1 MPTHVILFHHSNKHM
16 FTETH
21 KNTCKTNTDKC
32 MWTCSTIPINPCKT
46 HANTW
51 KLVPLWPQFSWLQ
64 CLKNGFPE
72 SLLGWSMGSMHLYH
86 IWYIGYCINHKNENA
101 WFGTFNLMI
110 WCCQE
115 QQCLAYH
122 WHPAKSILVS
132 NLAKLRTSRELESEH
147 TGISK
152 VTFWKGQKS
161 PADLNGAPQIEEC
174 CRGPAIEFLADF
186 CTWTPLPPVPS

>member
-101 WFGTFNLMI
+101 WLGLLIWWSDAARNNSALHTIGIQQSQYWFRTWQSSVENYVGIGTYQKLHFGK
-110 WCCQE
+110 
-115 QQCLAYH
+115 
-122 WHPAKSILVS
+122 AKKAQPI
-132 NLAKLRTSRELESEH
+132 
-147 TGISK
+147 
-152 VTFWKGQKS
+152 
-161 PADLNGAPQIEEC
+161 
-174 CRGPAIEFLADF
+174 
-186 CTWTPLPPVPS
+186 